1 MGTEYPMLVS
11 PWKGHYD
18 TYPGYHISMG
28 YVMNWSLPIWF
39 HLLYMVLEMV
49 TYGYRGL
56 RGTPTNS
63 IPTFKRYP
71 LEVL

>member
-1 MGTEYPMLVS
+1 
-11 PWKGHYD
+11 
-18 TYPGYHISMG
+18 MG

-56 RGTPTNS
+56 EGSPDQFHPYIQE
-63 IPTFKRYP
+63 IP
-71 LEVL
+71 L